1 MKVLVPQLEPWEP
14 SVFHLKKIV
23 PGQETALRERE
34 KRGLRFYLARA
45 YEGQDEVGGQSGEGE
60 EDEEDEDSM

>member
-1 MKVLVPQLEPWEP
+1 MGLPFQENCA
-14 SVFHLKKIV
+14 
-23 PGQETALRERE
+23 GQETVLTERE
-34 KRGLRFYLARA
+34 KKRLRFYLAGA